1 MSFSDFLASIEKTG
15 SGLTAEIPERWK
27 QGRTTYGGISAAL
40 CLSAAEDLLPQARP
54 LRSALINFVGP
65 SGGSVDVTAELLRAG
80 KTASAVRSRL
90 TSEAGIGA
98 ETVFTFAGARDSD
111 LSLAGPGLPE
121 GVTAPPAGAQ
131 GGQFPDGAPQFTR
144 NFELYLAGG
153 TLPFT
158 GATGHGPMRFWT
170 RFAEPED
177 RAGGV
182 AALLC
187 LADALPPAITTHLK
201 TFAPL
206 SSMTW
211 MIDVLTEDLSTADGW
226 YLLESTPEHA
236 SDGYSAQSMSIWSSD
251 GRGLARGRQMVTVF
265 A

>member
-1 MSFSDFLASIEKTG
+1 MSYADFLSSVVKTET
-15 SGLTAEIPERWK
+15 GLTAEVPESWK
-27 QGRTTYGGISAAL
+27 QGRTTYGGISSAL
-40 CLSAAEDLLPQARP
+40 CLMSAEAQLSEPRP

-65 SGGSVDVTAELLRAG
+65 SGGSVEVTSELLRSG
-80 KTASAVRSRL
+80 RTATAVRSRL

-98 ETVFTFAGARDSD
+98 ETVFTFADGRDSA
-111 LSLAGPGLPE
+111 LSLSGLPLPDD
-121 GVTAPPAGAQ
+121 APPPPKDAK
-131 GGQFPDGAPQFTR
+131 GGSFPSGAPQFTQ
-144 NFELYLAGG
+144 NFELYFAGG

-158 GATGHGPMRFWT
+158 GSSGHGPLRFWT
-170 RFAEPED
+170 RFTEPS
-177 RAGGV
+177 AWGGIT
-182 AALLC
+182 ALLC

-211 MIDVLTEDLSTADGW
+211 MVDFLTEDLSTDDGW

-236 SDGYSAQSMSIWSSD
+236 EDGYSAQSMSIWSTD
-251 GRGLARGRQMVTVF
+251 GRCLARGRQMVTVF